1 MEYLE
6 VPSVV
11 KCCKFLYWS

>member
-6 VPSVV
+6 VSLVV
-11 KCCKFLYWS
+11 QCCKFLYWS